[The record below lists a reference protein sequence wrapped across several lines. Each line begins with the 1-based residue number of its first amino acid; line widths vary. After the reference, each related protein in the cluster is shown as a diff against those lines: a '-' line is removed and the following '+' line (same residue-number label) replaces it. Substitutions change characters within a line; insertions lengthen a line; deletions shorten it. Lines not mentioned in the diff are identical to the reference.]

1 MTVILWAFGVAVAL
15 ELLMEWVRPVWR
27 LRKWLA
33 PVCMLLTAFAS
44 GGIALWRPN
53 VFSVLI
59 GFIGLYRVFNY
70 LRLVEAR
77 MHERY
82 LYLATRRTGLVLLG
96 LQAAVGAG
104 WLAWE
109 RWHESGSVWT
119 LATLVMLGAAAALL
133 ASTLRSLNRT
143 AWPQISGHLSD
154 QELPTVSVAIPAR
167 NETEDLEQCLQSV
180 IASDYP
186 KLEILVLDDCS
197 QIKRTPEIIRSF
209 AHDGVRFVQGDEPS
223 DTWLPKNQAYDK
235 LVREAS
241 GEYIV
246 FAGVDVRFG
255 RDSLRQLMTL
265 LIRKNKVMASILPW
279 RHEQA
284 ERRFALPQAMRYF
297 WELMPP
303 RRLFNR
309 PPVLST
315 CLVIKKEAVTHA
327 GGFVAVAR
335 SITPEAFFARKLIAT
350 DGYSF
355 MRASLASGI
364 ESSKAS
370 REQLETAVRTR
381 YPQLHRRP
389 ENVVLLSLLM
399 TGALLLPFVL
409 AIGGFWLPIGGLAQ
423 ALAALACA
431 LLIAAYWLM
440 TTATR
445 TGSRWFGLVG
455 LPLGVM
461 YDIGMQHYSMWQY
474 EFSTVEWKGRNV
486 CIPAM
491 HVIPHLP
498 KLND

>member
-1 MTVILWAFGVAVAL
+1 MTVILWAFGIAVAL

-44 GGIALWRPN
+44 GGIALWQPDA
-53 VFSVLI
+53 FSLLI
-59 GFIGLYRVFNY
+59 GLIGMYRVFNY

-96 LQAAVGAG
+96 LQVAVDAG
-104 WLAWE
+104 WFVWD
-109 RWHESGSVWT
+109 RWHQSGSLWSVATT
-119 LATLVMLGAAAALL
+119 LMLASAVALL

-143 AWPQISGHLSD
+143 AWPYATGHLSD
-154 QELPTVSVAIPAR
+154 QELPTISVAIPAR
-167 NETEDLEQCLQSV
+167 NETEDLEQCLQSI

-197 QIKRTPEIIRSF
+197 QTKRTPEIIRSF
-209 AHDGVRFVQGDEPS
+209 AHDGVRFVQGSEPS
-223 DTWLPKNQAYDK
+223 KTWLPKNQAYNT
-235 LVREAS
+235 LVHEAS

-265 LIRKNKVMASILPW
+265 LARKNKTMASILPW
-279 RHEQA
+279 RHQQA
-284 ERRFALPQAMRYF
+284 GRRFALPQAMRYF
-297 WELMPP
+297 WELMLP

-315 CLVIKKEAVTHA
+315 CFVIKKDAIIRA

-335 SITPEAFFARKLIAT
+335 SITPEAFFACKLT
-350 DGYSF
+350 VVDGYSF

-389 ENVVLLSLLM
+389 ENVLLLTLFM
-399 TGALLLPFVL
+399 AVTLLLPFVL
-409 AIGGFWLPIGGLAQ
+409 AVGGFWLPIGALAQ
-423 ALAALACA
+423 VLAALACA
-431 LLIAAYWLM
+431 LLITAYWLM

-455 LPLGVM
+455 LPLGIL

-474 EFSTVEWKGRNV
+474 EFSTVDWKGRNV

-498 KLND
+498 KIS